1 MFQEDYLIPIIPK
14 TGNSLQK
21 KCMYLFRD
29 LPNRHLRSDDLSLAS
44 RSKKDY
50 LLPPST
56 LYTPPCALTSSLALD
71 FVAQ

>member
-1 MFQEDYLIPIIPK
+1 MNLFIAEKLLTNQEIA
-14 TGNSLQK
+14 S
-21 KCMYLFRD
+21 
-29 LPNRHLRSDDLSLAS
+29 NRHIRSDDLSLAS